1 LVSVRAS
8 ACYPDGHDTA
18 SAVTAAERRHPVA
31 FSSEITAVDNE
42 GLRLGMFLGGLI
54 MAAVP
59 VAFGT
64 AAIIFLFKK
73 YREENRE
80 ER

>member
-1 LVSVRAS
+1 
-8 ACYPDGHDTA
+8 
-18 SAVTAAERRHPVA
+18 
-31 FSSEITAVDNE
+31 
-42 GLRLGMFLGGLI
+42 MFLGGLI

-64 AAIIFLFKK
+64 ASIIFLFKK